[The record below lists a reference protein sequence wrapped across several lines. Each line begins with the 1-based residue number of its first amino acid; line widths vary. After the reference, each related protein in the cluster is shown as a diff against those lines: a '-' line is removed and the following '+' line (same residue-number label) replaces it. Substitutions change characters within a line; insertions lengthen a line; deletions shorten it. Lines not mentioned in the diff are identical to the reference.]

1 MRSSKTH
8 HRKREE
14 KVDIVDLSL
23 SDSNLKQFQA
33 AITDGTYGASAL
45 WAICFYGKTLDQWV
59 ILLIIIGY
67 YYS

>member
-1 MRSSKTH
+1 MLIRCDHRKPT
-8 HRKREE
+8 RKREE

-45 WAICFYGKTLDQWV
+45 WAICFYGKTLDQKV
-59 ILLIIIGY
+59 TTLGY
-67 YYS
+67 Y

>member
-1 MRSSKTH
+1 
-8 HRKREE
+8 
-14 KVDIVDLSL
+14 VDLSL

-59 ILLIIIGY
+59 ILIIIIGY